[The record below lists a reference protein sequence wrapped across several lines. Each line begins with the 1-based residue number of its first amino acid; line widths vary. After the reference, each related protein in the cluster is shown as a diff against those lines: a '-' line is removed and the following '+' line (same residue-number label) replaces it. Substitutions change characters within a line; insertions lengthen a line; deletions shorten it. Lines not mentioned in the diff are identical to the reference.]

1 MDDFGRKRN
10 AKAQRLSR
18 PELRFTNP
26 YPWMS
31 SIEAMVHL
39 ALESHYI
46 PFSWRFFDGQA
57 PTFTQLMTN
66 QGYQPEFT
74 LREYRTVVLVQGAF
88 FGSLPGV
95 LDNVSLAKVL
105 LEADLWKVVI
115 LWESDI
121 RTVGAWELLR
131 REIPMLGAIT
141 GPPRANPYGQP
152 DLMSRSRFRG
162 QHRPLNPRL
171 ESIKSRLNRGE
182 KSGRRSIRRAGH
194 RFGDTGRRRVS
205 SQGAVS
211 SGYRSR

>member
-1 MDDFGRKRN
+1 
-10 AKAQRLSR
+10 
-18 PELRFTNP
+18 
-26 YPWMS
+26 MS

-39 ALESHYI
+39 ALEEHRI
-46 PFSWRFFDGQA
+46 PFSWRLFDGDS
-57 PTFTQLMTN
+57 PNFTQLMAN

-74 LREYRTVVLVQGAF
+74 LREYRTVIMVQGSF

-95 LDNVSLAKVL
+95 LDNIALAQVL
-105 LEADLWKVVI
+105 LQADLWRVVV
-115 LWESDI
+115 LWEADI
-121 RTVGAWELLR
+121 RTLGAWDLLAKA
-131 REIPMLGAIT
+131 IPALGSIT
-141 GPPRANPYGQP
+141 GPPRANPYQP
-152 DLMSRSRFRG
+152 DLMGRAKYRG

-182 KSGRRSIRRAGH
+182 TNERRSVRSGGH